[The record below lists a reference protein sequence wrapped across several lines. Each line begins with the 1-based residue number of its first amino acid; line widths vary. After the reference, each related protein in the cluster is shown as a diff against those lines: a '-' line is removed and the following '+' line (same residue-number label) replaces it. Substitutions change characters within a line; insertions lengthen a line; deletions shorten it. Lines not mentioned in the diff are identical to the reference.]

1 MTNGFKHIRLCLFL
15 EQSLIFF
22 YRSHDSFHVHM
33 RNQIC
38 TEWAWGNR
46 SWCSFTKFDTQKY
59 TFPSLVGG
67 TLNHGKLQ
75 WKSLRWRL
83 GKSIRRKLLWPK
95 DLPLSWLTNSSG
107 FLRSSD
113 QARLKISLVY
123 FQDPSVASHTSNAA
137 RGLEDFNP
145 FAEQNTS
152 QASGAAKVLHIFV
165 FISRL

>member
-1 MTNGFKHIRLCLFL
+1 MASYNENPFAGDSENPFAVSYYDRKTFLF
-15 EQSLIFF
+15 
-22 YRSHDSFHVHM
+22 
-33 RNQIC
+33 
-38 TEWAWGNR
+38 
-46 SWCSFTKFDTQKY
+46 
-59 TFPSLVGG
+59 
-67 TLNHGKLQ
+67 
-75 WKSLRWRL
+75 
-83 GKSIRRKLLWPK
+83 
-95 DLPLSWLTNSSG
+95 WLTNSSG

-152 QASGAAKVLHIFV
+152 QASGAAKVLHMFV